1 LTKPFTRRA
10 GGVTQGVS
18 PESNTQYYKKRGDIM
33 IQKLFLMIHMLI
45 WFYNQCLSGFLFTP
59 SEKM

>member
-1 LTKPFTRRA
+1 
-10 GGVTQGVS
+10 
-18 PESNTQYYKKRGDIM
+18 M